1 MKKILFGACIALS
14 VFFAGC
20 SDFLDGSDLKSQID
34 KQISFANAKNR
45 NVYVDVVNDQCGVLL
60 QSRENEIKVG
70 VPFSIDFT
78 ANKDYCF
85 YKWAAF
91 EKKSLESIINNN
103 SASFFYTEGKY
114 DNLLLDEKF
123 VSFENPYQISTKATV
138 YSENTEI
145 VIVPL
150 CVKRQRVT
158 GFSND
163 YETVL
168 YQKDSTFYLTF
179 DQDVSEEMFIK
190 GTFLMGSIIN
200 SDNYFWDEAVI
211 ANPKYIKIYAKTT
224 KNSSEAIDITKNFI
238 VYIVG
243 NKVYFK
249 PFQKVYPNAML
260 GYSAFIESSAGVLL
274 KDINDTFYSSSKDL
288 PEGVYSLFCDTRD
301 FETRNIE
308 IRIYKGF
315 FGSSFEDS
323 QKDSE
328 YTGSYE
334 DCVFNFTQT
343 KEEDVEPP
351 RFLDVQFY
359 LMDSDLIYRTGI
371 NCGTPNFPYVFV
383 KDDVYNDTNNVDD
396 DTKNIDT
403 VLNQC
408 RRNFAG
414 DAGFLPLRVK
424 NKLAFAVRAVDSMNA
439 DSFSVSDGAVERVY
453 YKFYRL
459 TDSSG
464 NTKTDYDESL
474 NYTYIDL
481 ITGGVAKET
490 FIESAKDRPAELTG
504 EKIETF
510 RSNNTD
516 SLIADFY
523 FGNNTVDEFEDGL
536 YVLELYGR
544 DSHGNEGTKIPPETG
559 FSSSDSN
566 KKYYR
571 YNSQMWFVKDTAP
584 PETKAEDFTF
594 IEPGKWYNSSDAF
607 EGFGFKYDG
616 AYSSQWSADRKIV
629 DSGDKRYSSLFT
641 YRICKVM
648 TSAEAAEW
656 DAWSDEKKLADY
668 GWYATAHTSVEGDEN
683 YIFDKIYGEG
693 KWLPENLKNH
703 PEDYAIYAY
712 VRDDVGNISK
722 QIKIDINIDNTAP
735 KVLDKGIT
743 RDSDGQY
750 FYIQMEDT
758 EAGVKKIYYSVTDN
772 NGTDYDTILI
782 PAKGN
787 TGIWVSGDN
796 KYMTQDVDYTV
807 DTEKHEIIFNN
818 PITNDSNVYFIY
830 PENLENAFGGT
841 IKFTLEDAAGNKSE
855 EQIVEW

>member
-103 SASFFYTEGKY
+103 SASFFYTEGPY
-114 DNLLLDEKF
+114 DHLLLDEKY

-179 DQDVSEEMFIK
+179 DQDVREEMFIE
-190 GTFLMGSIIN
+190 GYLLMWSQYNKENFFG
-200 SDNYFWDEAVI
+200 DNAVI
-211 ANPKYIKIYAKTT
+211 ANPKYIKIYAKTI

-238 VYIVG
+238 VTILG

-249 PFQKVYPNAML
+249 PLQKVYPNAES
-260 GYSAFIESSAGVLL
+260 GYSAFIENSGKPSDDEA
-274 KDINDTFYSSSKDL
+274 KEIINNFSSSSKDL

-359 LMDSDLIYRTGI
+359 LMDSDWIYQTGI
-371 NCGTPNFPYVFV
+371 NCGTPKFSYVYK
-383 KDDVYNDTNNVDD
+383 KDDVYGDTEPYNIIND
-396 DTKNIDT
+396 
-403 VLNQC
+403 VLEKC
-408 RRNFAG
+408 RRNSAG
-414 DAGFLPLRVK
+414 TEFLPLRVK
-424 NKLAFAVRAVDSMNA
+424 NKLAFAVRAVDSLNA
-439 DSFSVSDGAVERVY
+439 DSFSLSDGAVEGVSY
-453 YKFYRL
+453 DFYRI

-464 NTKTDYDESL
+464 NKNADNEKLKRLD
-474 NYTYIDL
+474 YTYIDL
-481 ITGGVAKET
+481 VTGGVTSEK
-490 FIESAKDRPAELTG
+490 FIASSKNRNPHLTG
-504 EKIETF
+504 DKIETF

-516 SLIADFY
+516 SLIVDFY
-523 FGNNTVDEFEDGL
+523 FGKNTVDEFEDGL

-607 EGFGFKYDG
+607 KGFGFKYDG

-656 DAWSDEKKLADY
+656 DTWSDEKKLADY
-668 GWYATAHTSVEGDEN
+668 GWYATAHTSIEGDEN
-683 YIFDKIYGEG
+683 YIFDEIYGEG
-693 KWLPENLKNH
+693 KWLPENLKND

-735 KVLDKGIT
+735 EVLDKDIS

-750 FYIQMEDT
+750 FYIQMKDT

-782 PAKGN
+782 PAKVN

-807 DTEKHEIIFNN
+807 DTENHEIIFNN

-830 PENLENAFGGT
+830 PKDLENASGGT